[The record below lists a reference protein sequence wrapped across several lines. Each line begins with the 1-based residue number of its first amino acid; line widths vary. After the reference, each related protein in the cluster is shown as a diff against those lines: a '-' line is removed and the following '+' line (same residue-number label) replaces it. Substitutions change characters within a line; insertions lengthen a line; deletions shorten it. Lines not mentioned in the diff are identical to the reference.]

1 MHDAIVTI
9 EFMPD
14 DPLLTLRNALTDK
27 LSRLWGYDAAT
38 QSSTIV
44 PEQLREH
51 VEAVGADHLPEE
63 VAQQIIDAIDNP
75 DPDLD
80 FEDDESGAL
89 PLVARVNQRGLFE
102 DDWSARPT
110 EATPWPVVLVHG
122 TGATTGHWGKLARD
136 LRAHGWAVF
145 APAYGN
151 RGTDQMQESAK
162 QIGGYIDAVLAVT
175 GAQQVIV
182 IGHSQ
187 GGLLVRYW
195 LRAHDCGAKVRHM
208 VSLAAPNHGTTLG
221 GVISPLIKGELT
233 AGLVD
238 AFVRVWFGP
247 AGFQQVID
255 SPIVEATNEGG
266 DLVEGVTY
274 ICIATR
280 SDLTIQPPETCFL
293 HDPDAADGTVHN
305 LWVQD
310 VDPTAVVM
318 HEDMPG
324 DHRVRHLVVAA
335 LAAVA
340 EEDLPER

>member
-1 MHDAIVTI
+1 
-9 EFMPD
+9 MPA
-14 DPLLTLRNALTDK
+14 DPRRRLRDVLSEK
-27 LSRLWGYDAAT
+27 LGRLWGYDAAT
-38 QSSTIV
+38 QQSTIV
-44 PEQLREH
+44 PEQLRDH
-51 VEAVGADHLPEE
+51 VDAVGADHLPED
-63 VAQQIIDAIDNP
+63 VAQRIIDAIDNP
-75 DPDLD
+75 DPNLD

-110 EATPWPVVLVHG
+110 EDKPWPVVLVHG

-151 RGTDQMQESAK
+151 RGTDEMQESAT

-221 GVISPLIKGELT
+221 GIISPLISGELA

-255 SPIVEATNEGG
+255 SPIVEAANEGG

-274 ICIATR
+274 TCIATR

-293 HDPDAADGTVHN
+293 HDPDAADDTVHN
-305 LWVQD
+305 VWVQD

-340 EEDLPER
+340 AEARPER

>member
-255 SPIVEATNEGG
+255 SPIVEATNEDG

-274 ICIATR
+274 TCIATR

-310 VDPTAVVM
+310 VDPAAVVM
-318 HEDMPG
+318 HEDMPE